1 MNLLKKKA
9 SMLSP
14 QAAKVVAVSV
24 VTLAAVGAIVIIAR
38 QAEPK
43 ASAAPTVKPAVAA
56 EPAPQTASAKSTAS
70 AKAKAGKGATTA
82 NGKGVVQ
89 TPEIVTITG
98 CLEEKNDGFRLKD
111 TSGTD
116 APKSRSWKTLG
127 ITKHAST
134 VSVVDTT
141 KKMKLGSHVG
151 ERVSVTGALLDKEIQ
166 LKSMKSVSPSCD

>member
-9 SMLSP
+9 SLLSP
-14 QAAKVVAVSV
+14 QAAKIVAVSV
-24 VTLAAVGAIVIIAR
+24 VTLAAVGAIVIIAH

-43 ASAAPTVKPAVAA
+43 ASAAPSVKPAVTSQ
-56 EPAPQTASAKSTAS
+56 PAPVASTAKSATS
-70 AKAKAGKGATTA
+70 VKGKTSKGGTTA

-141 KKMKLGSHVG
+141 KKLKLASHVG
-151 ERVSVTGALLDKEIQ
+151 ERVSVTGAMLDKEIQ
-166 LKSMKSVSPSCD
+166 LKSMKAVAPSCD

>member
-24 VTLAAVGAIVIIAR
+24 VTLAAVGAIVIIAH

-43 ASAAPTVKPAVAA
+43 ASAAPTVKPAVTSQ
-56 EPAPQTASAKSTAS
+56 PAPAAASTKSTTTVKAKSDKST
-70 AKAKAGKGATTA
+70 KTA

-89 TPEIVTITG
+89 APEIVTITG
-98 CLEEKNDGFRLKD
+98 CLEEKSDGFRLKD
-111 TSGTD
+111 TTGTD

-134 VSVVDTT
+134 VSIVDTT
-141 KKMKLGSHVG
+141 KKLKLGSHVG

-166 LKSMKSVSPSCD
+166 LKSMKAVSPTCD